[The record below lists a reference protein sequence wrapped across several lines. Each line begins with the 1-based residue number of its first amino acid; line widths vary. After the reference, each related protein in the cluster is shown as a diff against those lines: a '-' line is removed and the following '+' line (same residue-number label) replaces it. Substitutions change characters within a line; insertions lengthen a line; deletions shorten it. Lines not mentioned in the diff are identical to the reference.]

1 METAKYMK
9 NKNIVNLLH
18 KDLSYII
25 QGIAFEVRKDFG
37 LGHKEQIYQKAFE
50 EELKRRKVTYERE
63 KSIKIYSPKDG
74 KFIGLYRPDFIIDN
88 KIILEIKTL
97 KFIPK
102 AEIRKLYDYLRN
114 SEYELGYLINFASPK
129 LYIKRIIFT
138 NNKKNFKNL
147 LVSFSLFLV
156 FISGL
161 LNISFVEAAELNFYS
176 KRQEIGLD
184 QQFKVD
190 LFLNTEGENINALE
204 GKILFPADFLELKEI
219 NDGGSIVSFWLEKP
233 MALNNTNTRNNTNEN
248 ITRNNANINNTR
260 NDANENITLNGAN
273 IQEVVFS
280 GIVPGGFSGEKGLIL
295 SLVFKTKKEGQ
306 AFIEISDSK
315 VLLNDG
321 LGTETKLKTEN
332 LSININ
338 PNISVPEYI
347 APSDKEPPEDF
358 KPEIVSDPNIFDG
371 KYSLIFETKD
381 KGSGVDKYFV
391 YENTRKRTRIDA
403 NEWVVAESP
412 YLLKDQKLRSYIYV
426 KAVDKAGNERIVYL
440 NPKYPLKWYE
450 KWEIWSIIILVI
462 VIGYVVIR
470 NKRQGARGKRQETRD
485 KRQGTRDKRQGA
497 GNEE

>member
-1 METAKYMK
+1 MRYKQ
-9 NKNIVNLLH
+9 
-18 KDLSYII
+18 I
-25 QGIAFEVRKDFG
+25 Q
-37 LGHKEQIYQKAFE
+37 
-50 EELKRRKVTYERE
+50 
-63 KSIKIYSPKDG
+63 IKTKKDG
-74 KFIGLYRPDFIIDN
+74 KTISR
-88 KIILEIKTL
+88 
-97 KFIPK
+97 
-102 AEIRKLYDYLRN
+102 
-114 SEYELGYLINFASPK
+114 
-129 LYIKRIIFT
+129 
-138 NNKKNFKNL
+138 
-147 LVSFSLFLV
+147 SFVFFFVLFSVL
-156 FISGL
+156 FFQ
-161 LNISFVEAAELNFYS
+161 FVEAAELNLYS
-176 KRQEIGLD
+176 KIQEIGLY

-219 NDGGSIVSFWLEKP
+219 NDGGSIVSFWVDKP
-233 MALNNTNTRNNTNEN
+233 KALNNTKINNTLYNTLNDTKIDEIRNNANMNTTLKNTNEN
-248 ITRNNANINNTR
+248 TTRNNANINNTR
-260 NDANENITLNGAN
+260 NGAN

-295 SLVFKTKKEGQ
+295 SLVFKTKKEGK

-338 PNISVPEYI
+338 SNISVPEYI
-347 APSDKEPPEDF
+347 VPSDKEPPEDF

-462 VIGYVVIR
+462 VIGYVAIR
-470 NKRQGARGKRQETRD
+470 RKRQGAKDKRQEARS
-485 KRQGTRDKRQGA
+485 K
-497 GNEE
+497 

>member
-9 NKNIVNLLH
+9 NKNIVNLLY

-37 LGHKEQIYQKAFE
+37 LGHKEQIYQKAFK
-50 EELKRRKVTYERE
+50 EELKHRKVAYERE

-102 AEIRKLYDYLRN
+102 AEIRKIYDYLRN

-138 NNKKNFKNL
+138 NNKKNFKNF

-161 LNISFVEAAELNFYS
+161 LNISFVEAADLNLYS
-176 KRQEIGLD
+176 QRQEIGLD
-184 QQFKVD
+184 QQFKID

-219 NDGGSIVSFWLEKP
+219 NDGGSIVSFWLDQPKT
-233 MALNNTNTRNNTNEN
+233 LNNTNTLNNANEN
-248 ITRNNANINNTR
+248 ITRNS
-260 NDANENITLNGAN
+260 AN

-391 YENTRKRTRIDA
+391 YENTRKKTQINA
-403 NEWVVAESP
+403 NEWIVAESP

-462 VIGYVVIR
+462 VIGYMAIR
-470 NKRQGARGKRQETRD
+470 RKRQGARGKRQ
-485 KRQGTRDKRQGA
+485 GTRGK
-497 GNEE
+497 E

>member
-1 METAKYMK
+1 MRYKQ
-9 NKNIVNLLH
+9 
-18 KDLSYII
+18 I
-25 QGIAFEVRKDFG
+25 Q
-37 LGHKEQIYQKAFE
+37 
-50 EELKRRKVTYERE
+50 
-63 KSIKIYSPKDG
+63 IKIKKDG
-74 KFIGLYRPDFIIDN
+74 K
-88 KIILEIKTL
+88 T
-97 KFIPK
+97 IP
-102 AEIRKLYDYLRN
+102 R
-114 SEYELGYLINFASPK
+114 
-129 LYIKRIIFT
+129 
-138 NNKKNFKNL
+138 
-147 LVSFSLFLV
+147 SFVFFFVLFSVL
-156 FISGL
+156 FFQ
-161 LNISFVEAAELNFYS
+161 FVEAAELNLYS

-219 NDGGSIVSFWLEKP
+219 NDGGSIVSFWVEKP
-233 MALNNTNTRNNTNEN
+233 KTLNNTNTLNNANEN
-248 ITRNNANINNTR
+248 ITRNNANMNTTLKNT
-260 NDANENITLNGAN
+260 NDFTHENTLKEKK
-273 IQEVVFS
+273 EVVFA
-280 GIVPGGFSGEKGLIL
+280 GIVPGGFSGEKGFIF

-332 LSININ
+332 LLININ

-358 KPEIVSDPNIFDG
+358 KPEIVSDPNIFEG

-381 KGSGVDKYFV
+381 KGLGVDKYFI
-391 YENTRKRTRIDA
+391 YENTRKRTRIDT
-403 NEWVVAESP
+403 NEWVIAESP

-450 KWEIWSIIILVI
+450 KWDIWSIIILLI

-470 NKRQGARGKRQETRD
+470 RKRQGARD
-485 KRQGTRDKRQGA
+485 KR
-497 GNEE
+497 

>member
-1 METAKYMK
+1 MK
-9 NKNIVNLLH
+9 NKNIVNLLY

-50 EELKRRKVTYERE
+50 EELKRRKVAYERE
-63 KSIKIYSPKDG
+63 KSIKIYSPKNG
-74 KFIGLYRPDFIIDN
+74 NFIGLYRPDFIIDN

-161 LNISFVEAAELNFYS
+161 LNISFVDAADLNFYS
-176 KRQEIGLD
+176 KLPEVGLNE
-184 QQFKVD
+184 QFKVD

-204 GKILFPADFLELKEI
+204 GKILFPADQLELKEI

-233 MALNNTNTRNNTNEN
+233 KVLNNTKMNNTLYNTLN
-248 ITRNNANINNTR
+248 DTKIDGTRKDANINNTR
-260 NDANENITLNGAN
+260 NDAN

-280 GIVPGGFSGEKGLIL
+280 GIVPGGFSGERGLIL

-306 AFIEISDSK
+306 ALIEISNSK

-321 LGTETKLKTEN
+321 LGTEAKLKTGN
-332 LSININ
+332 LLINVN

-347 APSDKEPPEDF
+347 IPPDKEPPENF
-358 KPEIVSDPNIFDG
+358 KPEIVSDPNIFNG
-371 KYSLIFETKD
+371 RYALVFATED

-391 YENTRKRTRIDA
+391 YEDTRKKTQINA
-403 NEWVVAESP
+403 NDWTIAESP

-426 KAVDKAGNERIVYL
+426 KAVDRAGNERIVYL

-450 KWEIWSIIILVI
+450 KWENWSIIMLILI
-462 VIGYVVIR
+462 FIYAIFGLI
-470 NKRQGARGKRQETRD
+470 KRKI
-485 KRQGTRDKRQGA
+485 KKIK
-497 GNEE
+497 NN

>member
-1 METAKYMK
+1 MRYKQ
-9 NKNIVNLLH
+9 
-18 KDLSYII
+18 I
-25 QGIAFEVRKDFG
+25 Q
-37 LGHKEQIYQKAFE
+37 
-50 EELKRRKVTYERE
+50 
-63 KSIKIYSPKDG
+63 IKTKKDG
-74 KFIGLYRPDFIIDN
+74 KTISR
-88 KIILEIKTL
+88 
-97 KFIPK
+97 
-102 AEIRKLYDYLRN
+102 
-114 SEYELGYLINFASPK
+114 
-129 LYIKRIIFT
+129 
-138 NNKKNFKNL
+138 
-147 LVSFSLFLV
+147 SFVFFFVLFSVL
-156 FISGL
+156 FFQ
-161 LNISFVEAAELNFYS
+161 FVEAAELNLYS

-204 GKILFPADFLELKEI
+204 GKILFSADQLELKEI

-233 MALNNTNTRNNTNEN
+233 KALNNTNTLNNANEN
-248 ITRNNANINNTR
+248 ITRNNANIDITR
-260 NDANENITLNGAN
+260 NSAN

-391 YENTRKRTRIDA
+391 YENMRKRTRIDT

-450 KWEIWSIIILVI
+450 KWEIWSIIILI
-462 VIGYVVIR
+462 LIFIYAIFKLI
-470 NKRQGARGKRQETRD
+470 KRKI
-485 KRQGTRDKRQGA
+485 KKMK
-497 GNEE
+497 NN

>member
-1 METAKYMK
+1 MRYKQ
-9 NKNIVNLLH
+9 
-18 KDLSYII
+18 I
-25 QGIAFEVRKDFG
+25 Q
-37 LGHKEQIYQKAFE
+37 
-50 EELKRRKVTYERE
+50 
-63 KSIKIYSPKDG
+63 IKIKKDG
-74 KFIGLYRPDFIIDN
+74 KTIS
-88 KIILEIKTL
+88 
-97 KFIPK
+97 
-102 AEIRKLYDYLRN
+102 RN
-114 SEYELGYLINFASPK
+114 FVFFFVL
-129 LYIKRIIFT
+129 
-138 NNKKNFKNL
+138 
-147 LVSFSLFLV
+147 FSVLF
-156 FISGL
+156 FQ
-161 LNISFVEAAELNFYS
+161 FVEAAELNLYS

-219 NDGGSIVSFWLEKP
+219 NDGGSIVSFWVEKP
-233 MALNNTNTRNNTNEN
+233 KARKD
-248 ITRNNANINNTR
+248 ANINNTR
-260 NDANENITLNGAN
+260 NGANENITRNSAN

-321 LGTETKLKTEN
+321 LGTETKLKTGN
-332 LSININ
+332 LLININ

-371 KYSLIFETKD
+371 KYVLIFETKD

-391 YENTRKRTRIDA
+391 YENTRKRTQINA

-462 VIGYVVIR
+462 VIGYMAIMR
-470 NKRQGARGKRQETRD
+470 KRQGARD
-485 KRQGTRDKRQGA
+485 KRQGVGNKGQETRGK
-497 GNEE
+497 